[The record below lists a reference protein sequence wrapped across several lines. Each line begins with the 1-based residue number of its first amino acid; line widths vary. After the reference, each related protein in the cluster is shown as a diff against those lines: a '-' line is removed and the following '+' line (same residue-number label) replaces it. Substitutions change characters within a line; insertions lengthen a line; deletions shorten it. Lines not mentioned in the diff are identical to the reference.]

1 MLRLLGLTGEEL
13 VSLGPEDL
21 DRLGNTVKSVKQHL
35 HILTGYPRFRLQLTC
50 DGRIF
55 RNDEVFAS
63 ADLPAELTCVK
74 LGFASEKSGKVL
86 LLAAQTGNA
95 SAVETLL
102 HRPIDPNAVTDEL
115 RHTPL
120 HLACKGGHLE
130 VVSLLLEAAG
140 DTEKCECKGN
150 TALHEACVL
159 RDVEVARLLL
169 QARAAVNKR
178 GLFGNTPLHLACQ
191 AKHPDMATLLLEFRA
206 DKDVVNCHNDTPLH
220 EACAAGHTEVARALI
235 EARAAIDVAGRF
247 GFTPLLAACKHG
259 RREAAR
265 LLLDA
270 GADKDRLT
278 AENTPLIHACSA
290 GLLEEARLLIKAR
303 AEVNKAGR
311 FGYTPLYL
319 AWKSRH
325 PALAQLLIDAGA
337 DLDLALM
344 QMHVGYARAP
354 GRERGAC
361 QRKTGS
367 PQGG

>member
-1 MLRLLGLTGEEL
+1 MLVYVLSAFFIL
-13 VSLGPEDL
+13 VYVCVD
-21 DRLGNTVKSVKQHL
+21 
-35 HILTGYPRFRLQLTC
+35 F
-50 DGRIF
+50 
-55 RNDEVFAS
+55 
-63 ADLPAELTCVK
+63 LPKAELTCVK

-86 LLAAQTGNA
+86 LLAARTGNA

-206 DKDVVNCHNDTPLH
+206 DK
-220 EACAAGHTEVARALI
+220 AAATMI
-235 EARAAIDVAGRF
+235 
-247 GFTPLLAACKHG
+247 
-259 RREAAR
+259 
-265 LLLDA
+265 
-270 GADKDRLT
+270 
-278 AENTPLIHACSA
+278 
-290 GLLEEARLLIKAR
+290 
-303 AEVNKAGR
+303 
-311 FGYTPLYL
+311 
-319 AWKSRH
+319 
-325 PALAQLLIDAGA
+325 
-337 DLDLALM
+337 
-344 QMHVGYARAP
+344 
-354 GRERGAC
+354 
-361 QRKTGS
+361 
-367 PQGG
+367 